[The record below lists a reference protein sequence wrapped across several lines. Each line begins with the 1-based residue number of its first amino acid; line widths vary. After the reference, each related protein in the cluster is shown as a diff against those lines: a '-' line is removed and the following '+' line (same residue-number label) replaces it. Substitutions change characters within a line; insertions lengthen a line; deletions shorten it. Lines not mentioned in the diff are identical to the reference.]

1 MASTKTTTKS
11 SSSTTSSQSSSTSKS
26 TSRNVLDEALL
37 ESILGGLS
45 GQMTR
50 GEIEEYARSLLMPQ
64 LNAGLE
70 AAQQEYE
77 TAKLSREQEIEN
89 LAAALTR
96 SVEEQNRAYQK
107 SMAQIETSA
116 LARGM
121 GRSSYTLETMK
132 NRGVALAQELARLTQ
147 ENERKSAQIQ
157 SQITKSA
164 EHSAKTQARLN
175 EDYAANLAAKIQE
188 IEREQRREKDSQY
201 LTAVSAAMG
210 RETIGESQ
218 TSGTSHTQSKST
230 TTTTSGK
237 SGSSSGAKKK
247 KEEDIVD
254 AVSSAAPSVKQMTG
268 GKR

>member
-1 MASTKTTTKS
+1 MASSKTTTKS
-11 SSSTTSSQSSSTSKS
+11 SSSTTSTQSSSTSKS

-37 ESILGGLS
+37 AQILGGLS
-45 GQMTR
+45 GEMTR
-50 GEIEEYARSLLMPQ
+50 AEIEAYAKSLLMPQ

-70 AAQQEYE
+70 AARQTHE

-89 LAAALTR
+89 LAAELTR

-107 SMAQIETSA
+107 SMADISTAA

-132 NRGVALAQELARLTQ
+132 NRGVALAQAVERLTQ
-147 ENERKSAQIQ
+147 ENERRSAQIQ

-164 EHSAKTQARLN
+164 EHSAQTQARLS
-175 EDYAANLAAKIQE
+175 EDYAMSLAAKIQE
-188 IEREQRREKDSQY
+188 IEREQRREKNSQY

-218 TSGTSHTQSKST
+218 TQGTSQTQSKST

-247 KEEDIVD
+247 KEEEIVD
-254 AVSSAAPSVKQMTG
+254 AVSSAAPSVRQMTG
-268 GKR
+268 R